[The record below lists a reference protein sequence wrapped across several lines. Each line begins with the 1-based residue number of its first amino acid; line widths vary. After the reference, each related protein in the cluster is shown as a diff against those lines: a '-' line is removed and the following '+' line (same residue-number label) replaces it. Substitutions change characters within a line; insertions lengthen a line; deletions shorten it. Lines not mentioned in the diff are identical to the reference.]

1 MSNSQ
6 NANSTISLKE
16 SFRILNILDQH
27 TSSLLSYISNKSNS
41 LKVEEIHLKSKVT
54 ENQDE
59 VIDQTTERQYK
70 CSVTDISFLISQLIS
85 QKLELSLSIE
95 NAKKDLFLDW
105 QENGENLTLDTGI
118 LFAKKSRELSNNLK
132 YLLDLKPSEAK
143 SFGSDF
149 IFNVEGNQ
157 VQYKF
162 PIEKKTILDF
172 DRNEINTLYKSM
184 LNRSN
189 TLSIQ
194 IEKAMMQD
202 IVEFIPIYD
211 ILASTSEIVEE
222 YLAINS

>member
-6 NANSTISLKE
+6 NINSTTSLKE
-16 SFRILNILDQH
+16 SFRILNVLDQH

-59 VIDQTTERQYK
+59 TIDQTTERQYN
-70 CSVTDISFLISQLIS
+70 CSVTDISHLIFQLIS
-85 QKLELSLSIE
+85 QKLTLSLAIE
-95 NAKKDLFLDW
+95 NAKKNLLLDW
-105 QENGENLTLDTGI
+105 KENGEHLTLDTGI
-118 LFAKKSRELSNNLK
+118 LFAKKSRELSNSLK

-143 SFGSDF
+143 STGSDF
-149 IFNVEGNQ
+149 IFNAELNQ

-162 PIEKKTILDF
+162 PIEKKVSLDF
-172 DRNEINTLYKSM
+172 DRNEINTLYKQTM
-184 LNRSN
+184 NTAN

-202 IVEFIPIYD
+202 IVEFVPVYD
-211 ILASTSEIVEE
+211 ILSSTSEIVEE
-222 YLAINS
+222 YLSI

>member
-6 NANSTISLKE
+6 NQQSAISLKE

-54 ENQDE
+54 DKVDE
-59 VIDQTTERQYK
+59 IIDQTTERQYK
-70 CSVTDISFLISQLIS
+70 CSVTDISFLISQLINE
-85 QKLELSLSIE
+85 KLILSLAIE
-95 NAKKDLFLDW
+95 NAKKNLFLDW
-105 QENGENLTLDTGI
+105 QEQGEHLTLDTGI
-118 LFAKKSRELSNNLK
+118 LFAKKSRELSNSLK

-143 SFGSDF
+143 STGSDY
-149 IFNVEGNQ
+149 IFNAELNQ
-157 VQYKF
+157 VLYKF
-162 PIEKKTILDF
+162 PIEKKTTLDF

-202 IVEFIPIYD
+202 IVEFTPIYD
-211 ILASTSEIVEE
+211 ILSSTSEIVEE
-222 YLAINS
+222 YLSNL

>member
-6 NANSTISLKE
+6 NTNSLISLKE

-27 TSSLLSYISNKSNS
+27 TSYLLSYISNKSNS

-59 VIDQTTERQYK
+59 TIDQTTERQYK

-85 QKLELSLSIE
+85 QKLELSLAIE

-105 QENGENLTLDTGI
+105 EEQGEYLTLDTGI

-143 SFGSDF
+143 SQGKDY
-149 IFNVEGNQ
+149 IFNLEKNQ
-157 VQYKF
+157 VEYKY
-162 PIEKKTILDF
+162 PIEKKVSLDF
-172 DRNEINTLYKSM
+172 NRNEINTLYKSM

-202 IVEFIPIYD
+202 IVKFTPIYD
-211 ILASTSEIVEE
+211 ILSSTSEIVEE
-222 YLAINS
+222 YLVSK

>member
-6 NANSTISLKE
+6 NPQSAISLKE

-59 VIDQTTERQYK
+59 TIDQTTERQYK
-70 CSVTDISFLISQLIS
+70 CSVTNISFLISQLIS
-85 QKLELSLSIE
+85 QKLELSLAIE

-149 IFNVEGNQ
+149 IFNIEGNQ

-162 PIEKKTILDF
+162 PIEKKVTLDF
-172 DRNEINTLYKSM
+172 DRNEINTLYKFM

-222 YLAINS
+222 YLSNN